1 MRGGKR
7 PGAGR
12 KLGSVSAAKARMQQ
26 TAKDVAAQVL
36 SEVDAVAIWK
46 KLILQQDKPQVA
58 ASVME
63 YLTDRVYGRP
73 TQTIQGN
80 PRQPVTIQLQWS
92 STPEWL
98 PSVTVNQQVNHI
110 ATSTDRAEEIG
121 QKTWRVLKGSP
132 LLRDVYDGKRFV
144 DGEVSKRVQ
153 KAKAVAA

>member
-12 KLGSVSAAKARMQQ
+12 KPGSVSAAKARMQQ

-46 KLILQQDKPQVA
+46 QLILQQDKPQVV

-63 YLTDRVYGRP
+63 YLTDRVFGRP

-80 PRQPVTIQLQWS
+80 PEQPVTIQLQWS
-92 STPEWL
+92 SMPEWL
-98 PSVTVNQQVNHI
+98 PSVTLNQQVNHI
-110 ATSTDRAEEIG
+110 TMPTDRAEEIG
-121 QKTWRVLKGSP
+121 QIIDAQTRRLK
-132 LLRDVYDGKRFV
+132 
-144 DGEVSKRVQ
+144 
-153 KAKAVAA
+153 